1 MGKFRVLF
9 CLQLYSVMMAIYIL
23 LNHSTLNKGLLDI
36 LVCFDKLHEML
47 LAALSC
53 NELHE
58 YLWEL
63 FLVALI
69 LQ

>member
-9 CLQLYSVMMAIYIL
+9 CLQLYCVMMAIYIF
-23 LNHSTLNKGLLDI
+23 LNHSTLNKGLLEI
-36 LVCFDKLHEML
+36 LVCSDKLHEMR

>member
-9 CLQLYSVMMAIYIL
+9 CLQLYCVMMAIYIF
-23 LNHSTLNKGLLDI
+23 LNHSTQNKGLLEI
-36 LVCFDKLHEML
+36 LVCFDKLHEMR

>member
-1 MGKFRVLF
+1 MVDRG
-9 CLQLYSVMMAIYIL
+9 Y
-23 LNHSTLNKGLLDI
+23 LNLHCFLENGCKWFSTLNKGLLEI
-36 LVCFDKLHEML
+36 LVCFDKLHEMR

-53 NELHE
+53 TELHE

-63 FLVALI
+63 FLVVLI